1 MRLSPTPRSK
11 KPSPGRSAVSRCSR
25 RRTDAGERRE
35 SDSEVRP
42 AGVDSHTGVE
52 DFSSRR
58 AVKKSASSY
67 RKRTKLLSSLKQSS
81 DYQQLSPSEKR
92 LSYRSSSISS
102 DAIGFAL
109 CNAEP
114 NIPLQ
119 RPRSRL
125 SAMAG
130 DVAELKLDALNMIV
144 LLEHAR
150 ALFGSI
156 IR

>member
-1 MRLSPTPRSK
+1 MHRYGDGLNRCEIVDLQVRPRWSIKCIKLSPLVD
-11 KPSPGRSAVSRCSR
+11 AFI
-25 RRTDAGERRE
+25 TDTF
-35 SDSEVRP
+35 DPKTV
-42 AGVDSHTGVE
+42 
-52 DFSSRR
+52 
-58 AVKKSASSY
+58 
-67 RKRTKLLSSLKQSS
+67 L
-81 DYQQLSPSEKR
+81 PSEKR